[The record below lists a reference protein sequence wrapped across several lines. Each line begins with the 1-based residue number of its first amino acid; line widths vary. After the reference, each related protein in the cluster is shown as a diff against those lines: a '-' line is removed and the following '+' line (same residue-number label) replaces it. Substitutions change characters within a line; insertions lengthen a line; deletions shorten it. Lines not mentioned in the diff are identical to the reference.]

1 MTKERLE
8 EIKDSI
14 DFQLEVAEHIKADS
28 VIECLNEEKELYNYV
43 IELENMKEEVK
54 EYLIKWGEEPDA
66 DMYMQMKQYKE
77 WQYLMNILN
86 KTNKE

>member
-1 MTKERLE
+1 MKKERLK

-14 DFQLEVAEHIKADS
+14 DFQLEVAKHIKADS

-43 IELENMKEEVK
+43 IELESMKEEIRKYINKWFADGQLVK
-54 EYLIKWGEEPDA
+54 YELLD
-66 DMYMQMKQYKE
+66 
-77 WQYLMNILN
+77 ILN